1 MDLRT
6 TKQRLRAAFAV
17 HGKVSSASIVTD
29 RTKGQSAGFGFVEMP
44 NARKAR
50 AAMAAMN
57 KSELDGRIL
66 TVNETREMRDGPWG
80 ARRKRRTLVGSPTEG
95 GPDSAKGA
103 GGMRLA
109 GTPRHMARWQD
120 GSRSSARNLGPPKLG
135 AHLDG

>member
-66 TVNETREMRDGPWG
+66 TVNEAHEKRYGPWG
-80 ARRKRRTLVGSPTEG
+80 RGVGRG
-95 GPDSAKGA
+95 
-103 GGMRLA
+103 
-109 GTPRHMARWQD
+109 RW
-120 GSRSSARNLGPPKLG
+120 
-135 AHLDG
+135 